1 MSLLDYFRISK
12 AGTASV
18 AKERLQILVA
28 HERSSR
34 NQPSYLPQLQKELLE
49 VIQKYINVGQD
60 AISVN
65 FEQDENQETLE
76 LNIVLPDLNV
86 KTLNILNQHLYMGLK
101 MLNIIG
107 DAAGKIWQYL
117 DQNGAASVT
126 KITNET
132 GINKNE
138 VQRAIGWLLK
148 EDKLSIEVVGR
159 TETLSLK

>member
-12 AGTASV
+12 VASASL

-49 VIQKYINVGQD
+49 VIRKYVNVEQD

-76 LNIVLPDLNV
+76 LNIVLPD
-86 KTLNILNQHLYMGLK
+86 
-101 MLNIIG
+101 
-107 DAAGKIWQYL
+107 
-117 DQNGAASVT
+117 S
-126 KITNET
+126 
-132 GINKNE
+132 
-138 VQRAIGWLLK
+138 QR
-148 EDKLSIEVVGR
+148 
-159 TETLSLK
+159 